1 MTRRHLIPL
10 TLVSLFVLGVSGC
23 GSPDSDTADTSA
35 PAATTSAVA
44 DEHDGHHHGDDDQ
57 DAAKSDMEKMTEQL
71 ASLSAEDRASA
82 MKQHVCPV
90 SGEMLGTMG
99 VPEKVDVNGQ
109 AVWICC
115 DGCKDKL
122 LAEPD
127 KYLAKLKE

>member
-57 DAAKSDMEKMTEQL
+57 GAAKSDMEKMTEQL

>member
-44 DEHDGHHHGDDDQ
+44 DEHDGHDHGDDDQ
-57 DAAKSDMEKMTEQL
+57 GAAKSDMEKMTEQL